1 MDQIVH
7 QLRDLFLGAVPT
19 VVLFLLLVVAY
30 GLLVRR
36 PLEAVLAERRKRT
49 TGAIEA
55 AQSAIQQAE
64 TETALYEEKL
74 RSARSE
80 AFNTRDERIK
90 QWAVER
96 EKVIG
101 EVRAETQ
108 EKVHAAQ
115 LAIEKNVAVA
125 KQQIEGM
132 STELSAQVL
141 KAVLPPEVSGTG
153 AAQ

>member
-1 MDQIVH
+1 MA
-7 QLRDLFLGAVPT
+7 FWSGVPW
-19 VVLFLLLVVAY
+19 
-30 GLLVRR
+30 
-36 PLEAVLAERRKRT
+36 
-49 TGAIEA
+49 
-55 AQSAIQQAE
+55 
-64 TETALYEEKL
+64 
-74 RSARSE
+74 SE